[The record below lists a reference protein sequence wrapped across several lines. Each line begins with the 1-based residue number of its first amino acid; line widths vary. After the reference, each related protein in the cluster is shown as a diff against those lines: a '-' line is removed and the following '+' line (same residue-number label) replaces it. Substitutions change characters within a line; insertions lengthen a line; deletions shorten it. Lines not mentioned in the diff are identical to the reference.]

1 MVGDADGSA
10 HLELRLSARIG
21 LSGQQRRRRLQAE
34 KSLSRW
40 VVRTTASTITRHST
54 GSSLYDRC
62 TTETGHLMCSA
73 DDPVINWM
81 LASQRAI
88 PNALIRWQV
97 ILVPCTGSS
106 HQHSAARAVVHA
118 F

>member
-1 MVGDADGSA
+1 MGVLSRTS
-10 HLELRLSARIG
+10 RLGQLPASARYSYSHFTGI
-21 LSGQQRRRRLQAE
+21 RLVQAE